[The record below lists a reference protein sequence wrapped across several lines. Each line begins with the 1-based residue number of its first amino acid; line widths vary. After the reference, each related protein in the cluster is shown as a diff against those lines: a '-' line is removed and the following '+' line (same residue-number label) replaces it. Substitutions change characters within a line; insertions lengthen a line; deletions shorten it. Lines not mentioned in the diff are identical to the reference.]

1 MRLAHVLS
9 PTSDDRSTEQPVDLC
24 ITQARDTQL
33 HRHINDE
40 PRIRLHLF
48 LRQLGSSASYLG
60 LCPHAV
66 TRRQGHSCTI
76 RNFAARRNT
85 EQSVKSVTNVPGCRA
100 YTPILDQCGADLLGQ
115 GQHPLA
121 AALAGAQAEL
131 PRPPVQVV
139 EFESGNLAGAQ
150 TEARQQLKV
159 TTTARA
165 TRRTLPLVVLDAGHG
180 GRDPGAIGGLDT
192 LEKTVTLATVQEL
205 ARQLRATHRY
215 RVAFT
220 READYFVALNRRVAI
235 ARHSGAAL
243 LISVHADAS
252 VSRRARGAS
261 VYVRSAHHP
270 ALGAVHLPAHRGASH
285 AIARALIAADTVL
298 PASDPEAA
306 RLQLAMVGSLD
317 DDLRMAADPAR
328 QARLHVLAALGI
340 PSVLLEIGFISN
352 PQDEVL
358 MRQPAHRRILARA
371 VLDAVDDFFAGRDDT
386 ARSRT

>member
-1 MRLAHVLS
+1 MTSRWQAWSLGSVLILAAYAGMNTAPAAARQSNALSATHVRIEQKHATVNRIGGRVARVGNQYLK
-9 PTSDDRSTEQPVDLC
+9 RSTP
-24 ITQARDTQL
+24 ARPQTG
-33 HRHINDE
+33 
-40 PRIRLHLF
+40 RI
-48 LRQLGSSASYLG
+48 SAREL
-60 LCPHAV
+60 
-66 TRRQGHSCTI
+66 
-76 RNFAARRNT
+76 AARKLRH
-85 EQSVKSVTNVPGCRA
+85 VRA
-100 YTPILDQCGADLLGQ
+100 R
-115 GQHPLA
+115 A
-121 AALAGAQAEL
+121 AA
-131 PRPPVQVV
+131 VQQP
-139 EFESGNLAGAQ
+139 N
-150 TEARQQLKV
+150 LKV
-159 TTTARA
+159 ITTARA

-261 VYVRSAHHP
+261 VYVRSAHYP

-285 AIARALIAADTVL
+285 VIARALIAADTVL
-298 PASDPEAA
+298 PASDPEVA